1 MTDCFYTRARI
12 FVEGKVDYGEYMDKN
27 NVRRQATTIIAG
39 KQGRRRAGV
48 LSAALAGLSV
58 PELSA
63 LQGSHQRALGF
74 SLYVCSGCLHL
85 FIPRVSLYTH
95 VFNSGGTLRIKL
107 RCSFQYMLLS
117 LGRI

>member
-1 MTDCFYTRARI
+1 MTVCFYTRARI

-48 LSAALAGLSV
+48 LSAAFAG
-58 PELSA
+58 LSA

-74 SLYVCSGCLHL
+74 SLYVAQAVYIYLFSESLSILTCLIQEEL
-85 FIPRVSLYTH
+85 
-95 VFNSGGTLRIKL
+95 
-107 RCSFQYMLLS
+107 
-117 LGRI
+117 

>member
-48 LSAALAGLSV
+48 LSAALAGLS
-58 PELSA
+58 A

-74 SLYVCSGCLHL
+74 SLYVAQAVYIYLFSESLSILTCLIQEEL
-85 FIPRVSLYTH
+85 
-95 VFNSGGTLRIKL
+95 
-107 RCSFQYMLLS
+107 
-117 LGRI
+117 